1 MRPPAQTLSLDAL
14 TCFAAVADSG
24 SFSIAAGR
32 LGLPRSTLSR
42 SIARL
47 EADFGER
54 LIHRTTRRVSLSTAG
69 AALLERTRASL
80 DDLREAVKQL
90 PERGV
95 DPAGELR
102 VTAPNDFG
110 NQVLAALLP
119 AFVAR
124 YPKIRLDLRLTS
136 RRLDLAAEGVDLA
149 IRVLTGA
156 ATDSTLVLRRLAA
169 IEIGV
174 YAAPAYLAKR
184 GTPRHLDETAAHDWI
199 LFGPARRGPPPP
211 SRIIAIAD
219 DFQFVYN
226 AVRAGAGL
234 GWMPSFL
241 ARADVQNGDLVR
253 LLPGETWSEGRFCLV
268 YPKARHLSRKLVA
281 LRDFLLDAMGQ
292 KAPGG

>member
-211 SRIIAIAD
+211 GRIIAIAD

>member
-1 MRPPAQTLSLDAL
+1 MLSLDAL
-14 TCFAAVADSG
+14 ACFAAVADSG

-69 AALLERTRASL
+69 VALLERTRASL

-174 YAAPAYLAKR
+174 YAAPVYLAKR
-184 GTPRHLDETAAHDWI
+184 GTPRDLDETAAHDWI

-211 SRIIAIAD
+211 GRIIAIAD
-219 DFQFVYN
+219 DFQFVHN

-241 ARADVQNGDLVR
+241 ARADVQNGDLVP
-253 LLPGETWSEGRFCLV
+253 LLPGDTWSEGRFCLV

-281 LRDFLLDAMGQ
+281 LRDFLLNAMGQ
-292 KAPGG
+292 KTADG